1 MAETFKGKME
11 DAGHKVSE
19 MATKTGHKVSES
31 VEKAADWVKEK
42 SHEAGHRVDEMAQ
55 KMENRTGIPLTG
67 SLSRG
72 TAAGSAATI
81 REHMPVEALCGT
93 RVGTVDH
100 VEGDTIKLTKN
111 DSPDG
116 MHHRIPC
123 SWVSNVD
130 DRVHLNKDHK
140 AVQAQWQSA

>member
-1 MAETFKGKME
+1 MAETVKGKME
-11 DAGHKVSE
+11 EAGHKVSE
-19 MATKTGHKVSES
+19 MATKAGHKVSES

-55 KMENRTGIPLTG
+55 KMENRTGMPLTG
-67 SLSRG
+67 SSSCG
-72 TAAGSAATI
+72 TAVGSAAAI
-81 REHMPVEALCGT
+81 REHMPVEASCGT
-93 RVGTVDH
+93 RVGNVDH
-100 VEGDTIKLTKN
+100 VEGATIKLTKN

-123 SWVSNVD
+123 SWVSHID

-140 AVQAQWQSA
+140 EVQAQWQSA

>member
-1 MAETFKGKME
+1 MAETFKGKVA

-19 MATKTGHKVSES
+19 MATKAGHRVSET
-31 VEKAADWVKEK
+31 VEEAADWVKEK
-42 SHEAGHRVDEMAQ
+42 SHQAGHRVDEMAQ
-55 KMENRTGIPLTG
+55 KMENRTGMPLTG
-67 SLSRG
+67 GPGSG
-72 TAAGSAATI
+72 TAVGSAGTI
-81 REHMPVEALCGT
+81 REHMPVEASCGT

-100 VEGDTIKLTKN
+100 VEADTIRLTRH

-123 SWVSNVD
+123 SWVSRVD

-140 AVQAQWQSA
+140 EVQAQWQSA